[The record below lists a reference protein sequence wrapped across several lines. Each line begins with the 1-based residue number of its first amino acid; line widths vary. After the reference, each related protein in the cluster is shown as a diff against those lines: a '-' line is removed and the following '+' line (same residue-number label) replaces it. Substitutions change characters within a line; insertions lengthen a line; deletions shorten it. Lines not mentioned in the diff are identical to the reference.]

1 MRLLASIGRF
11 LSRIGSTRS
20 YEVGSSPVTRR
31 RSSVSTYQIVRRP
44 TTTGAFHSLDKII
57 IEDSHA
63 ALEIAARL
71 TREEQSLLREALEDI
86 AARQDLQG
94 SVPMTEDQ
102 TRALFL
108 VNSLP
113 FIGFGFLDNVIMIVA
128 GEYIDH
134 QLGTMLCLS
143 TMAAAALGNLISDV
157 AGVGLAHYVE
167 SMFHKIGLKHP
178 VLTSEQLESSR
189 ARWTTHSA
197 RAFGLTLGC
206 LVGMFPLLFFNN
218 EKEEKNEEPQQK

>member
-1 MRLLASIGRF
+1 MVPEIEEEVDMGRQ
-11 LSRIGSTRS
+11 
-20 YEVGSSPVTRR
+20 EVVEVVMEAT
-31 RSSVSTYQIVRRP
+31 
-44 TTTGAFHSLDKII
+44 
-57 IEDSHA
+57 A
-63 ALEIAARL
+63 AVV
-71 TREEQSLLREALEDI
+71 EEAT
-86 AARQDLQG
+86 
-94 SVPMTEDQ
+94 M
-102 TRALFL
+102 
-108 VNSLP
+108 
-113 FIGFGFLDNVIMIVA
+113 
-128 GEYIDH
+128 

-197 RAFGLTLGC
+197 RAFGLTIGC

-218 EKEEKNEEPQQK
+218 EKEEKKEELPPK